1 MCNML
6 HKTFS
11 WRYRLA
17 AKLCKLLGVSDS
29 YGTIEFN
36 DDGIVFQNIRL
47 ENVQGHIKKDEILLH
62 PRSKL

>member
-17 AKLCKLLGVSDS
+17 AKLCKLLGVPDS

-36 DDGIVFQNIRL
+36 DAGIVFQNIRL
-47 ENVQGHIKKDEILLH
+47 ENVQGHIKKDEVLLH